1 MSSVPPA
8 LTNQAS
14 AFNNVVRQ
22 TASALGIAAF
32 TALVTRQQAQLI
44 TDRAA
49 LLPATTPTPNLG
61 SPALPDWL
69 GVYAVN
75 QQVQLQTFA
84 NAIDWLFIIV
94 TILTGIGVI
103 LALFLPSKTSPA
115 PSASAQT
122 PVMVR

>member
-1 MSSVPPA
+1 
-8 LTNQAS
+8 
-14 AFNNVVRQ
+14 
-22 TASALGIAAF
+22 
-32 TALVTRQQAQLI
+32 
-44 TDRAA
+44 
-49 LLPATTPTPNLG
+49 LLHATTPTPNLG
-61 SPALPDWL
+61 SPAPPDWL

-84 NAIDWLFIIV
+84 DAIDWLFIIV